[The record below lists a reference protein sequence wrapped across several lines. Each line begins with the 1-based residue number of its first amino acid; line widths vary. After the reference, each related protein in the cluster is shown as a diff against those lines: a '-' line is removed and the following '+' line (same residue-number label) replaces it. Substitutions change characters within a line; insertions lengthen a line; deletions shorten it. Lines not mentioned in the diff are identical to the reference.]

1 MGGSR
6 RAVVGTSSP
15 ERQLAPRGSPAG
27 VGDLLLCLVP
37 AADAMLDGDVWI
49 GRQEMIDSRLQPNGQ
64 GMIGWWQSQRAVKAL
79 LAAAVAAVV
88 VYAVGDL
95 ISGLLYDGYSFRDQA
110 ISELTAFGSPVRPLM
125 VAVILLHN
133 SLLVAFGVGLWRAAD
148 RTSLRWVGGLIA
160 AIGISGLPTHT
171 VFAMSSRWMEP
182 AVNDTMHQLF
192 TGLFLLLVVPA
203 IVAAAVAYRG
213 WFRIYSIATLVVLMA
228 FGAAASFAIGGIEED
243 STAWAGGFERV
254 NAYAYLAWL
263 VVLAV
268 TVMRR
273 SLGSAITESDGGR
286 VSRRSAIA

>member
-1 MGGSR
+1 MTGSWR
-6 RAVVGTSSP
+6 
-15 ERQLAPRGSPAG
+15 PRSNREG
-27 VGDLLLCLVP
+27 LL
-37 AADAMLDGDVWI
+37 
-49 GRQEMIDSRLQPNGQ
+49 
-64 GMIGWWQSQRAVKAL
+64 GWWQSQRAVKAL
-79 LAAAVAAVV
+79 LVAAVAAVV

-95 ISGLLYDGYSFRDQA
+95 VSGLSYEGYSFRDQA
-110 ISELTAFGSPVRPLM
+110 ISELAAFGSPVRPMM

-133 SLLVAFGVGLWRAAD
+133 LLLVAFGVGLWRAAD
-148 RTSLRWVGGLIA
+148 RRSLRWVGGLIV

-182 AVNDTMHQLF
+182 GINDTMHQLL
-192 TGLFLLLVVPA
+192 TGVFLLLVVPA

-228 FGAAASFAIGGIEED
+228 FGAAASFAIGGIAEN

-273 SLGSAITESDGGR
+273 SLVSATPESDGGR
-286 VSRRSAIA
+286 VSPATSGRVTASTGAA